1 MLGRDPRHRRNGGLD
16 LFLADGRLAAG
27 RRQQVL
33 RRGRL
38 VDHIDG
44 LVGQLAVID
53 IARRQIHGRLQGG
66 IGEADLV
73 MFLIAAFQA
82 GKNLDGVGHS
92 RLVHIDLLEAAD
104 KRAVLFKI
112 TAIFLVGGRPHA
124 AKRAFLQ
131 GGLQQVRGIHRPA
144 GGCTG
149 TDYGMDL
156 INEEYGVV
164 VLLDRL
170 DDTLEPFFKIA
181 TIAGTC
187 EELAH
192 IKGVDDRTGKNVRHF
207 AIMDA
212 KGEALGNRCLAN
224 ARITDIE
231 RVVLGPAAQHLN
243 GAVDL
248 AVAADQRVDAAGGGL
263 RHQIDGIEA
272 ERVLPFGLGSFGFG
286 IFLRAAPDIAF
297 GTVTDIGHRVEAGH
311 VHRLQEPDG
320 MALALGENG
329 HQHIGAGRHLASRRL
344 GVDNGALDHPLEA
357 GGRLHVHTAGRA
369 DDRREFVLDIVA
381 DAGTKFIDINL
392 A

>member
-1 MLGRDPRHRRNGGLD
+1 
-16 LFLADGRLAAG
+16 
-27 RRQQVL
+27 
-33 RRGRL
+33 
-38 VDHIDG
+38 
-44 LVGQLAVID
+44 
-53 IARRQIHGRLQGG
+53 
-66 IGEADLV
+66 

-82 GKNLDGVGHS
+82 GKNLDGVGHC
-92 RLVHIDLLEAAD
+92 RLVHVDLLEAAD

-131 GGLQQVRGIHRPA
+131 GRLQQVRGIHRPA
-144 GGCTG
+144 GGRAG
-149 TDYGMDL
+149 ADHGMDFV
-156 INEEYGVV
+156 NEEDGVV
-164 VLLDRL
+164 ILLDRL
-170 DDTLEPFFKIA
+170 DDTLEAFFKIA
-181 TIAGTC
+181 AIAGTC
-187 EELAH
+187 EKLAH

-272 ERVLPFGLGSFGFG
+272 ERILPFGLGSFGFG

-381 DAGTKFIDINL
+381 DAGTKFIDIDL